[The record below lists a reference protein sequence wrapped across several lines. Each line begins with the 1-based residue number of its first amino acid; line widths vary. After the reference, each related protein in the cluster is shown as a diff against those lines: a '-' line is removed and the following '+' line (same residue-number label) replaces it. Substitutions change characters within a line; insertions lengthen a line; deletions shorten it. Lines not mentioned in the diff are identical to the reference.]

1 MSVLLWLPREARG
14 AVSGADRRV
23 GRQKCGQREGAA
35 GWDPRPRGGLH
46 GAQTQGWGGRGSS
59 GRLPLPSPRLGTC
72 TLSLR
77 QPLFPPVRSLRPTIS
92 PREATAACTR
102 PTQTCPRLLQA
113 GLRGPRLPTGRFIG
127 RITGLIKPRRNRG
140 ARAPPVTASQINER
154 GRGNRVCRLCHCH
167 GAKKRLTAPR
177 PTLGFDPFIPY
188 L

>member
-1 MSVLLWLPREARG
+1 MGDRSVGKGKGLQGGTRG
-14 AVSGADRRV
+14 PGAGCMPLRHKD
-23 GRQKCGQREGAA
+23 GAA
-35 GWDPRPRGGLH
+35 GGHLGAFRSPARG
-46 GAQTQGWGGRGSS
+46 W
-59 GRLPLPSPRLGTC
+59 SPC
-72 TLSLR
+72 TISLR
-77 QPLFPPVRSLRPTIS
+77 QPLFPPVRSLCPTIS

-113 GLRGPRLPTGRFIG
+113 GLRGPRLPAGRFIG

-154 GRGNRVCRLCHCH
+154 GRGSRVCRLCHCH
-167 GAKKRLTAPR
+167 GAKKRLTAPK